1 MSEEQ
6 NSPASLSKV
15 EGQSC
20 PESPDSDDTNLK
32 GVSMPPPQVMA
43 WMAQITQKFGP
54 DPETTK
60 ILSENEC
67 HAEDNRLKAY
77 QANLDRQ
84 DRQSQRDQDYRIAQ
98 LKQAERERYI
108 VLFSS
113 LAALAIGVVLSLK
126 GNSSLGTPIMVA
138 ALTVLS
144 VLVSGKIKI
153 GS

>member
-1 MSEEQ
+1 
-6 NSPASLSKV
+6 
-15 EGQSC
+15 
-20 PESPDSDDTNLK
+20 
-32 GVSMPPPQVMA
+32 
-43 WMAQITQKFGP
+43 MAQFTQRFGP

-60 ILSENEC
+60 ILAENERY
-67 HAEDNRLKAY
+67 AEDNRLKAY
-77 QANLDRQ
+77 QANLDKQ

-113 LAALAIGVVLSLK
+113 LAALGIGIVLSLK
-126 GNSSLGTPIMVA
+126 GNSSLGTPIMIA

-153 GS
+153 GN